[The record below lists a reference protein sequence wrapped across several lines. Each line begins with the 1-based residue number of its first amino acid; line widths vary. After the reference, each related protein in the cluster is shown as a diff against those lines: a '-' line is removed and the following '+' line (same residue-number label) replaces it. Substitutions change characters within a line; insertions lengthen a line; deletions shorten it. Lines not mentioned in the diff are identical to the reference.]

1 LKRKEKSLGL
11 CPVGFPNLA
20 IGAFWFGFKVE
31 ILIMAYFV
39 LLVQSY
45 KFVNKV
51 FEVQQKKHGVCR
63 VCSYT
68 SRFFKPGNFLSQL
81 LIRMVGKPFAVEPR
95 SGVSLAGLL
104 LLGGGS
110 RALFS
115 YYKFFF
121 QANRKQESR
130 KLPNFN

>member
-1 LKRKEKSLGL
+1 
-11 CPVGFPNLA
+11 
-20 IGAFWFGFKVE
+20 
-31 ILIMAYFV
+31 MAYFV

-110 RALFS
+110 RAL
-115 YYKFFF
+115 
-121 QANRKQESR
+121 
-130 KLPNFN
+130 LPMLYLCLGLFLL